1 MNIKQF
7 FTEQFQKRKHEAIMA
22 AVAVAISTAV
32 FITISIVSNQDNSN
46 CGQQNIADNALL
58 AIRKTGLS
66 QTPLHF
72 VESVT
77 VKEGFPVMNNDT
89 GKPVRILDNDGVVYT
104 MCKVNVSVN
113 YTDGVTKNGMMM
125 FGVNTIFGKYLYR
138 TLPGSI
144 TTD

>member
-7 FTEQFQKRKHEAIMA
+7 FTEQLQKRKHEIIMCGI
-22 AVAVAISTAV
+22 AVVISTSIFV
-32 FITISIVSNQDNSN
+32 SISILSNQDTTN
-46 CGQQNIADNALL
+46 CGEQNIADNALSV
-58 AIRKTGLS
+58 IRKTGLS
-66 QTPLHF
+66 PTPLFF

-113 YTDGVTKNGMMM
+113 YTDGTKKDGVMM
-125 FGVNTIFGKYLYR
+125 FGINTIFGKYLYR